1 MRTTVRGVNDRAS
14 QQLVGQPSGSA
25 TIRVGVVDEHE
36 VFALGVRACLSA
48 HPLVEV
54 LAQVDESID
63 MDVVVVS
70 PQVARDRRF
79 TCPLIVCGELPSQ
92 LAQGNLALAAL
103 PRGTLTAEQI
113 VASVHAAAAGLRVS
127 APAETVVACPL
138 GTRPREVL
146 ALLAAGAATRE
157 IAQRLGYSER
167 TIKNSIREV
176 LVALHVSSRTQ
187 AVAEGIRLGL
197 I

>member
-1 MRTTVRGVNDRAS
+1 M
-14 QQLVGQPSGSA
+14 
-25 TIRVGVVDEHE
+25 
-36 VFALGVRACLSA
+36 
-48 HPLVEV
+48 
-54 LAQVDESID
+54 
-63 MDVVVVS
+63 
-70 PQVARDRRF
+70 
-79 TCPLIVCGELPSQ
+79 
-92 LAQGNLALAAL
+92 
-103 PRGTLTAEQI
+103 
-113 VASVHAAAAGLRVS
+113 
-127 APAETVVACPL
+127 
-138 GTRPREVL
+138 L